1 MRIWSITLRIAQ
13 RVRQKFK
20 QCLQGVIS
28 IVKKWSEILSQ
39 TIAIAKNFPQKILLQ
54 KIPLQKILL
63 QSLQKNHFNIS
74 QKVISFWHFLKR
86 FFGSLRFGS
95 LRNCQNP
102 HKEWQENLP
111 KNDTPKENL
120 LNENPPQKNLQKY
133 GFKNGKAYLK
143 NCACY
148 LIYKIQPYK
157 QKFLKIFSTLFAYIF
172 LWLKSI
178 CIAIFAPIL
187 LPILAHLSKIAFI
200 QKLSQVLKRHYHRY
214 RRKIFVKSAR
224 AIQNLK
230 HIFYKTHFVALSFYV
245 LCGILALFSAFLFGV
260 KYGIEAL
267 LSPSKPS
274 TFFASFIQS
283 HLKSSLEKSSLAL
296 VPKDYLD
303 TLKPQKAQITKEEQK
318 SSANPVPKPT
328 IPTAP
333 IMPRLDESKNIFYGS
348 FTFSHAL
355 SLAQNALLERDFV
368 RARIWIYRAWDM
380 QAGSK
385 ADSKKVWEL
394 YLQSYEEDAL
404 ASMQEKEKAKAIFK
418 NAQEYY
424 GF

>member
-13 RVRQKFK
+13 RVRQKIK
-20 QCLQGVIS
+20 QCLQSVIDT
-28 IVKKWSEILSQ
+28 IKKWLI
-39 TIAIAKNFPQKILLQ
+39 
-54 KIPLQKILL
+54 
-63 QSLQKNHFNIS
+63 LQKNNLKVS
-74 QKVISFWHFLKR
+74 QKVFSFWCFFKR
-86 FFGSLRFGS
+86 LFVGLETTKNS
-95 LRNCQNP
+95 NQKP
-102 HKEWQENLP
+102 HKDGQENLP
-111 KNDTPKENL
+111 QEATPKESLPKIWRQKFQKLCQNL
-120 LNENPPQKNLQKY
+120 RQILMPLCK
-133 GFKNGKAYLK
+133 
-143 NCACY
+143 
-148 LIYKIQPYK
+148 KIQLYK
-157 QKFLKIFSTLFAYIF
+157 QKSIKIFSTLFAPIF

-178 CIAIFAPIL
+178 CVATFSAIL
-187 LPILAHLSKIAFI
+187 LPIYKHLANLPFI
-200 QKLSQVLKRHYHRY
+200 QKISQVLKRHYHRY

-245 LCGILALFSAFLFGV
+245 LCVILALFSAFGFGV
-260 KYGIEAL
+260 KYGVETL

-283 HLKSSLEKSSLAL
+283 HLKSSLEKSSFTL
-296 VPKDYLD
+296 VPKDYLEV
-303 TLKPQKAQITKEEQK
+303 LKNQADDKGEQK
-318 SSANPVPKPT
+318 IQKNPTNPPPKPT
-328 IPTAP
+328 PTTTP
-333 IMPRLDESKNIFYGS
+333 IMPKLDESKNIFYGS

-380 QAGSK
+380 QSGSRD
-385 ADSKKVWEL
+385 DSKKVWEL

-404 ASMQEKEKAKAIFK
+404 ASSQEKQKAKAIFK

>member
-13 RVRQKFK
+13 RVRQKIR
-20 QCLQGVIS
+20 QCLQSVIDT
-28 IVKKWSEILSQ
+28 IKKWLI
-39 TIAIAKNFPQKILLQ
+39 
-54 KIPLQKILL
+54 
-63 QSLQKNHFNIS
+63 LQKNNLNVS
-74 QKVISFWHFLKR
+74 QKVFSFWQFLKR
-86 FFGSLRFGS
+86 LFGGLKTTKNSS
-95 LRNCQNP
+95 QKP
-102 HKEWQENLP
+102 HKDERENLP
-111 KNDTPKENL
+111 QETTPKENL
-120 LNENPPQKNLQKY
+120 LKENLLKENLSQKSLPKIWRQKFQKLY
-133 GFKNGKAYLK
+133 QSLRSLPLYR
-143 NCACY
+143 
-148 LIYKIQPYK
+148 KIKQFK
-157 QKFLKIFSTLFAYIF
+157 QKSIKIFSTLFAPIF

-178 CIAIFAPIL
+178 CVATFSAIL
-187 LPILAHLSKIAFI
+187 LPIYKRLANLPFI
-200 QKLSQVLKRHYHRY
+200 QKISQVLKRHYHRY

-245 LCGILALFSAFLFGV
+245 LCVILALFSAFGFGV
-260 KYGIEAL
+260 KYGVETL

-283 HLKSSLEKSSLAL
+283 HLKSSLEKSSFTL
-296 VPKDYLD
+296 VPKDYLEV
-303 TLKPQKAQITKEEQK
+303 LKNQADDKGKQKIQK
-318 SSANPVPKPT
+318 NPTNPPPKPT
-328 IPTAP
+328 STTPP
-333 IMPRLDESKNIFYGS
+333 IMPKLDESKNIFYGS

-380 QAGSK
+380 QSGSRD
-385 ADSKKVWEL
+385 DSKKVWEL

-404 ASMQEKEKAKAIFK
+404 ASSQEKQKAKAIFK